1 MQTLVFLLLVIIV
14 TLAQEVERVV
24 QCPKAWHTLCAHTGR
39 CLLER
44 VLAGG
49 LAQIG
54 SHLSVRAAV
63 ATHAVNCHLYDGM
76 TASEYN
82 IRVFPPDLKK
92 THLCHSVNCLY
103 AERGEMSKRQMRA
116 IDKIRFC

>member
-1 MQTLVFLLLVIIV
+1 MQTLLFLLLVIIIV
-14 TLAQEVERVV
+14 LAQEVERVV
-24 QCPKAWHTLCAHTGR
+24 QCPQAGHTLCAHTGR

-63 ATHAVNCHLYDGM
+63 AAHAVNCHLYDAM
-76 TASEYN
+76 TASE
-82 IRVFPPDLKK
+82 
-92 THLCHSVNCLY
+92 
-103 AERGEMSKRQMRA
+103 
-116 IDKIRFC
+116 